1 MVTSVGYSWGAFQSG
16 EIILNLL
23 FPFFWPTV
31 SQVCCHSNPHVG
43 FFALDSLRQLAMRF
57 LEKEE
62 LTHFKFQKDFLRPF
76 EYTMTHNANP
86 EIRDMVGSLYISG
99 GRKCL
104 IYACVGSTM
113 PTADDPSSSPE
124 HALGLADNVWRF
136 LCGFESLDWQVKF
149 CLFFDIYLTS
159 RAGRTDNELCVRN
172 CHTTEQGA
180 LYGHRPIRC
189 FCGSDGLYHRLL

>member
-16 EIILNLL
+16 EIILNFSVFVLA
-23 FPFFWPTV
+23 PTV

-86 EIRDMVGSLYISG
+86 EIRDMVGFH
-99 GRKCL
+99 KTF
-104 IYACVGSTM
+104 AVG
-113 PTADDPSSSPE
+113 
-124 HALGLADNVWRF
+124 
-136 LCGFESLDWQVKF
+136 ES
-149 CLFFDIYLTS
+149 
-159 RAGRTDNELCVRN
+159 A
-172 CHTTEQGA
+172 
-180 LYGHRPIRC
+180 
-189 FCGSDGLYHRLL
+189 